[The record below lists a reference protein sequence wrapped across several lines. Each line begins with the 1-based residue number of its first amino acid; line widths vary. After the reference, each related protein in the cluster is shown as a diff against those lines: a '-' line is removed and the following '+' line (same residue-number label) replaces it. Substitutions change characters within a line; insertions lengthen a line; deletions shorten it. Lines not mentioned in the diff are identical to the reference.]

1 MKLKRDLQKEL
12 AMKNTFLTITL
23 ALLATVT
30 STALAAPVTQN
41 IKLDHFGYRP
51 TAVKVAILTA
61 DPGATVQI
69 RNTSDAVVYTIPT
82 NGGSITSM
90 GADGQPSG
98 DVVWQVNLTGF
109 ATPGT
114 YRLYVPAWN
123 QQSYDFK
130 LDANIYNDIGKVA
143 LKTFY
148 YQRCGV
154 AHPQPHAAAAWSDP
168 FVCHSYLT
176 ASTPAPQQPNY
187 GVLDL
192 SGGWHDAGDYNKY
205 VWGDLFLAMNMLM
218 IAYENNPTVW
228 GDGQLT
234 LPGGGNGV
242 ADILDEVKFEI
253 DWLLKMQRPGGEVLS
268 RVWDE
273 YGGAPDSCP
282 PSRAVHNHHY
292 YGPDVDSGSIFVAS
306 IARFA
311 RICAALGDPYGNAA
325 SLKQAAIRS
334 WNHLLTQGDSTMKC
348 WAAAELWRLDQSIA
362 SAKSYVE
369 NFYPN
374 WATAFHEGYS
384 AATHGAYAYIR
395 TPGAN
400 PTIVAQMKTGIG
412 VTVNEYFAWRGP
424 YRNSMRDAYYHWGS
438 NKCRGSWGVLLLE
451 AVKLGA
457 TGSHTVAECLE
468 LAEDFLHAFH
478 GQNPMGMVYLT
489 NMAGYGGEHSSFQ
502 FFHGWFGA
510 ITDPESVAWYR
521 GLPPGVSEPDYPYFK
536 GVDNY
541 GISDNNL
548 SQYGP
553 LPGLVPGGPNK
564 DYSGLA
570 TPPNGATYYERFYRD
585 WIDNSP
591 RGWSRTKTWEV
602 NENSI
607 SYQAPYVAL
616 IAGFMSTWSGSADT
630 ARPATPT
637 GLTATPIKSSQINL
651 DWVNNTEADLF
662 GYNVYRSQTSGGPYA
677 LVYGGLTQ
685 SAYSDTGLTEATTYY
700 YVVSAVD
707 NAGNESSF
715 SSQAGATTPS
725 SAGTIHVLKIP
736 NGAQKGSSPGR
747 WADIYIVNN
756 AGAPVAGATVT
767 VTCSGFDKQTN
778 QNVTETKSGVTG
790 SGGSVRII
798 TVVDSAASLCV
809 NNVTHPTLLY
819 DADQNV
825 VTCVFW

>member
-1 MKLKRDLQKEL
+1 MKMTCRITIL
-12 AMKNTFLTITL
+12 AIMVCLSSTI
-23 ALLATVT
+23 
-30 STALAAPVTQN
+30 SAAPVTQN
-41 IKLDHFGYRP
+41 IKMDHFGYRP
-51 TAVKVAILTA
+51 TDVKVAIFTA
-61 DPGATVQI
+61 DPGTTVQV
-69 RNTSDAVVYTIPT
+69 RNTSDTVVYTIPSS
-82 NGGSITSM
+82 GGSITSQ

-98 DVVWQVNLTGF
+98 DTVWQVNFTPF
-109 ATPGT
+109 STPGT

-130 LDANIYNDIGKVA
+130 IDANVYNEVGKVA

-154 AHPQPHAAAAWSDP
+154 AHPQPYAGAAWSDP
-168 FVCHSYLT
+168 FVCHPYLSATT
-176 ASTPAPQQPNY
+176 AASGEPNY
-187 GVLDL
+187 GPLDL

-234 LPGGGNGV
+234 IPGGGNGV
-242 ADILDEVKFEI
+242 PDILDEVKVEI

-273 YGGAPDSCP
+273 YGGAPDTCP

-292 YGPDVDSGSIFVAS
+292 YGADVDSTSIFTAS
-306 IARFA
+306 VARFA
-311 RICAALGDPYGNAA
+311 RICATRGDPYGNAA
-325 SLKQAAIRS
+325 VLKQAAILS
-334 WNHLLTQGDSTMKC
+334 WNNLLSQGDSTMKC
-348 WAAAELWRLDQSIA
+348 WAAAELWRLDQSIT

-369 NFYPN
+369 AFYPN

-384 AATHGAYAYIR
+384 AATHAAYAYIR

-400 PTIVAQMKTGIG
+400 ATIVSQMKTGIG
-412 VTVNEYFAWRGP
+412 VTVDEYFVWRGP

-451 AVKLGA
+451 AINLGA
-457 TGSHTVAECLE
+457 TGSHTAAECRE

-489 NMAGYGGEHSSFQ
+489 NMADYGGEHSSFQ
-502 FFHGWFGA
+502 FFHGWFGS

-521 GLPPGVSEPDYPYFK
+521 GLPPGVTEPDYPYFK

-541 GISDNNL
+541 GASDNNF

-570 TPPNGATYYERFYRD
+570 TPPNGATYYEKFYRD

-591 RGWSRTKTWEV
+591 RGWYRTKVWEV

-607 SYQAPYVAL
+607 SYQGPYVAL
-616 IAGFMSTWSGSADT
+616 IAGFMTSWTGSADT
-630 ARPATPT
+630 TPPARPLN
-637 GLTATPIKSSQINL
+637 LTATAIKSSQINL
-651 DWVNNTEADLF
+651 DWSNNTEADLF
-662 GYNVYRSQTSGGPYA
+662 GYNVYGSMTSGGPYVMLA
-677 LVYGGLTQ
+677 GGVAG

-700 YVVSAVD
+700 YVVTAVD
-707 NAGNESSF
+707 TSGNESLYST
-715 SSQAGATTPS
+715 QASATTPS
-725 SAGTIHVLKIP
+725 SAGTMHVLKIP
-736 NGAQKGSSPGR
+736 NGAQKGQNTGR
-747 WADIYIVNN
+747 WADVYIVNHL
-756 AGAPVAGATVT
+756 GAPVVGATVT
-767 VTCSGFDKQTN
+767 ISCSGFDKQTG

-790 SGGSVRII
+790 SGGSVRLI

-809 NNVTHPTLLY
+809 TSVTHATLLY
-819 DADQNV
+819 DPDQNV
-825 VTCVFW
+825 VTCVSW